1 LAQGICKEIDKAGV
15 LPARCRKLKS
25 NYYVKALL
33 FFRKEVT
40 MGTIKKG
47 ILGGFSGTVGNV
59 VGANWKGIDYMRIKP
74 ADVTNPNTDLQST
87 QRLKFAAVIRFL
99 QPMTEYIRVGY
110 KGYAVKMSAFNAA
123 FSYNYHEALT
133 GVYPNFEIDY
143 PKALVSRGN
152 LQGAHNPSIGSE
164 LAGSV
169 SVAWTNNSGS
179 SLANDSDVALV
190 VLFNPLSSQAIYLLN
205 AGMRADEHVDIT
217 VPSEFSGQTV
227 HGYLTFM
234 SIDAAINGQLR
245 NSISTSSYAGS
256 VVVA

>member
-1 LAQGICKEIDKAGV
+1 
-15 LPARCRKLKS
+15 
-25 NYYVKALL
+25 
-33 FFRKEVT
+33 

-74 ADVTNPNTDLQST
+74 AEVSNPNSDLQTT
-87 QRLKFAAVIRFL
+87 QRLKFATVIRFL
-99 QPMTEYIRVGY
+99 QPMTEFIRIGF
-110 KGYAVKMSAFNAA
+110 KAYAVKMSAFNAA

-133 GVYPNFEIDY
+133 GVYPTFKIDY
-143 PKALVSRGN
+143 PNVLVSRGN
-152 LQGAHNPSIGSE
+152 LQGAHSPSIGSE

-169 SVAWTNNSGS
+169 KVTWNNNSGS
-179 SLANDSDVALV
+179 SLANDSDVVMLL
-190 VLFNPLSSQAIYLLN
+190 LFNPDSNQVVYLLN
-205 AGMRADEHVDIT
+205 AGTRADEKVDMN
-217 VPSEFSGQTV
+217 VPAGFSGQTV

-234 SIDAAINGQLR
+234 AIEGAMNGQLR